1 MKVVKGF
8 LLLLIFSSLLMAQT
22 REQLRQALNE
32 CEQDLQASLQK
43 IEALTNA
50 LHETDALVAKRQMI
64 LDSLIQNLQQQIE
77 TQALIRARL
86 QSNADTLQLMV
97 NNYQK
102 KLDEVADLYRR
113 ELKKSS
119 RPWILTRQG
128 LQGFTTG
135 ILIGGALGLIYGLIH

>member
-1 MKVVKGF
+1 MKAVKSLF
-8 LLLLIFSSLLMAQT
+8 LLLILSGLLLAQT

-32 CEQDLQASLQK
+32 CEQDLQTSLQK
-43 IEALTNA
+43 IEALTRA
-50 LHETDALVAKRQMI
+50 LQETDTLVAKRQMI
-64 LDSLIQNLQQQIE
+64 LDSLIQNLQRQIE

-97 NNYQK
+97 NDYQK
-102 KLDEVADLYRR
+102 KLDEVADLYRK

-135 ILIGGALGLIYGLIH
+135 ILIGGALGLIYGLLN